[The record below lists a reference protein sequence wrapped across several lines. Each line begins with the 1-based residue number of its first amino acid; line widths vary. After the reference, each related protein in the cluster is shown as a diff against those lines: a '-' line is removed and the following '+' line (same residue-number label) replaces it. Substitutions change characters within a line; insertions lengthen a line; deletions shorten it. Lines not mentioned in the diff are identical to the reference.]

1 MSIFNFSLGLSPL
14 WPDNEDI
21 KTNCGYGF
29 FLHLCQFSSVAQLC
43 PTLCDPRDYN
53 TPGLPVHHQLPEF
66 TLIHVHWVSDAIQ
79 LSHPVLSPSPPAI
92 NLSQHQSLFQRVGSL
107 HQVAKVLKLQLQ
119 ASVLPVSIWGW
130 YPLGLIGLIS
140 LQLISRVFSSTTIQ
154 KHQVFGPD

>member
-1 MSIFNFSLGLSPL
+1 MKFYIPYFLPLCLWLHFSRSLLLDRP
-14 WPDNEDI
+14 
-21 KTNCGYGF
+21 NC
-29 FLHLCQFSSVAQLC
+29 CSSFTKSC
-43 PTLCDPRDYN
+43 PTLCDPIN
-53 TPGLPVHHQLPEF
+53 CSTPWTEDFLVLHCLLEYAQ
-66 TLIHVHWVSDAIQ
+66 THVHWVSDAIQ

-119 ASVLPVSIWGW
+119 ASVLPVSSWGW